1 MLGVLNFED
10 LGGKFEDNYSYRKV
24 IVPEVMVV

>member
-10 LGGKFEDNYSYRKV
+10 LGGEFKDSYSYRKV
-24 IVPEVMVV
+24 IVPEVVVV